1 MKKIEKKIKIIFC
14 SIIIFII
21 SVIGILTTT
30 NDNIYNA
37 TEGRILERFPKPEIQ
52 DFLHD
57 EIYNKYTNAFSD
69 QMIVKNIFIRGYYY
83 LNQQKYI
90 SDVIKGKNDYL
101 FLEPKINENDA
112 EYISDLKKIIERNM
126 NEVADNVNKLGAEFI
141 FLSIPRKDVV
151 LNKYLPDYYI
161 DGTQDYLKYINI
173 IKNTKNNNVNLID
186 TYNLLK
192 DKNVFYQNDHH
203 LNINGAYI
211 LFEEIIKKINK
222 KNNIKLSALQEE
234 YKIEKRIVEGSFD
247 RKIGYTHK
255 KIEEDLILTPLNEK
269 ITYTR
274 FENGKKSNVE
284 IFGKG
289 STYASAYMGN
299 DCAETIIDTNQDDKP
314 NILYVGTSFT
324 NILEALSVY
333 KFNKVVSVDYRHN
346 NSGKTISEYVKEND
360 IDYVIFICSQSDDA
374 LNIDSIKQQLG
385 Y

>member
-37 TEGRILERFPKPEIQ
+37 TEGKILERFPKPEIQ

-101 FLEPKINENDA
+101 FLEPKINENDV
-112 EYISDLKKIIERNM
+112 EYISDLKEIIERNM

-173 IKNTKNNNVNLID
+173 IKNTKSNNVNLID
-186 TYNLLK
+186 TYDLLK

-211 LFEEIIKKINK
+211 LFEEIIKKVNK
-222 KNNIKLSALQEE
+222 KNNIKLSALNEE

-247 RKIGYTHK
+247 RKIGFTHK

-274 FENGKKSNVE
+274 FENGKKSNDE
-284 IFGKG
+284 IFGKE

-299 DCAETIIDTNQDDKP
+299 DSAETIIDTNQDDKP

-324 NILEALSVY
+324 NVLEALSVY
-333 KFNKVVSVDYRHN
+333 KFNKVVSVDYRYN

>member
-101 FLEPKINENDA
+101 FLEPKINENDD

-186 TYNLLK
+186 TYDLLK

-211 LFEEIIKKINK
+211 LFEEIIKKVNK

-247 RKIGYTHK
+247 RKIGFTHK

-284 IFGKG
+284 IFGKE